1 MRENVCFDVSGADR
15 KRLLAIAADRNTP
28 VKVVWRTK
36 IILATADGLG
46 TMAIMRE
53 TGKSKPC
60 VWRWQERF
68 MHAGVDG
75 LLVHGAAGAEATMG
89 DEGQY
94 GLAGKIG
101 AGEELR
107 IGAGS
112 HAPDREAQKQ
122 RGLPRQIGRRL
133 QRQKRVAVAPARGP
147 GDHVLV
153 ILGPWIARADLDQ
166 LGIEAARQVARKH
179 PRIVGSRQ
187 ENDSDLTVAFGTR
200 RAPGP
205 ARGRRERRA
214 LQKAT
219 AAEAGDVGLAH
230 GFPVS

>member
-68 MHAGVDG
+68 MHEGVDG

-112 HAPDREAQKQ
+112 AMP
-122 RGLPRQIGRRL
+122 QIGKPRNSVVCRDRSGVGSSGRSASL
-133 QRQKRVAVAPARGP
+133 SRQRVA
-147 GDHVLV
+147 
-153 ILGPWIARADLDQ
+153 Q
-166 LGIEAARQVARKH
+166 
-179 PRIVGSRQ
+179 
-187 ENDSDLTVAFGTR
+187 
-200 RAPGP
+200 
-205 ARGRRERRA
+205 
-214 LQKAT
+214 AT
-219 AAEAGDVGLAH
+219 M
-230 GFPVS
+230 FS